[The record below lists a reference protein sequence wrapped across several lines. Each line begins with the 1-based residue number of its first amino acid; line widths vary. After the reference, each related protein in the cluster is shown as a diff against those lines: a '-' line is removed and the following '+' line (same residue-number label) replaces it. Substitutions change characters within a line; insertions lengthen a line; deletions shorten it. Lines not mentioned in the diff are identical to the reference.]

1 MPNCV
6 DCGRPIKWAKHQD
19 TEESIALD
27 NSLSSK
33 GPDRFVLDYP
43 AAGPPIAIPI
53 SDSRPEFAHPRH
65 DSLCG
70 KPGQQ

>member
-1 MPNCV
+1 V
-6 DCGRPIKWAKHQD
+6 KDSG
-19 TEESIALD
+19 ESIALD

-43 AAGPPIAIPI
+43 EESGAPPIAIPI
-53 SDSRPEFAHPRH
+53 SDARPEFAHPRH
-65 DSLCG
+65 DTICG